1 VKAAII
7 GLGIVGRA
15 QARMLAGHT
24 LVTYDV
30 TDSGPYPEAQ
40 IAGCDFAV
48 ITVGT
53 PPGPDGAA
61 DLTHVH
67 EAFKRLPAAL
77 PVLIRSTVPPGTTA
91 ALAGQHE
98 GPVCHAPEFM
108 HERPGGAWRETT
120 DVPWLILGG
129 TRDANAF
136 FRPRLE
142 AVFPGVI
149 HECSATEA
157 ELVKYTANLHWATRV
172 IFVNEMARICAV
184 FGADW
189 ENVRAAWL
197 EDPRVSPGY
206 TGYAGFPPGF
216 GGRCWPKDLA
226 ALIAAARSDGY
237 HPGFL
242 EAVQEAN
249 RRFQG

>member
-1 VKAAII
+1 MKAAII
-7 GLGIVGRA
+7 GMGVVGHA
-15 QARMLAGHT
+15 QARMFAGHL

-30 TDSGPYPEAQ
+30 TDHDPYPGAE

-53 PPGPDGAA
+53 PAAADGSA
-61 DLTHVH
+61 DLTYLH
-67 EAFKRLPAAL
+67 EAFKRLPASL

-91 ALAGQHE
+91 ALQEQHE

-120 DVPWLILGG
+120 DVPYLILGG
-129 TRDANAF
+129 TRAAAAF

-157 ELVKYTANLHWATRV
+157 ELVKYTANLHWAARV
-172 IFVNEMARICAV
+172 TFVNEMARICAA

-197 EDPRVSPGY
+197 EDPRVSPEY

-216 GGRCWPKDLA
+216 AGRCWPKDLA
-226 ALIAAARSDGY
+226 ALIAAAGEHGY
-237 HPGFL
+237 PPCFL

>member
-1 VKAAII
+1 VRVAVI
-7 GLGIVGRA
+7 GLGVVGRA

-24 LVTYDV
+24 LVTYDAAGG
-30 TDSGPYPEAQ
+30 DPYPETQ

-53 PPGPDGAA
+53 PAAA
-61 DLTHVH
+61 DGSADLAQVY
-67 EAFKRLPAAL
+67 EAFRRLPAGL
-77 PVLIRSTVPPGTTA
+77 PVLIRSTVPPRTTA
-91 ALAGQHE
+91 ALQARHGA
-98 GPVCHAPEFM
+98 PVCHAPEFM

-120 DVPWLILGG
+120 DVPYLILGG
-129 TRDANAF
+129 TPAACAF
-136 FRPRLE
+136 FRPLLA
-142 AVFPGVI
+142 AVFPGRI

-157 ELVKYTANLHWATRV
+157 ELVKYTANLHWAARV
-172 IFVNEMARICAV
+172 TFVNEMARICAAV
-184 FGADW
+184 GAHW

-197 EDPRVSPGY
+197 EDPRVAPEY

-226 ALIAAARSDGY
+226 ALIAAARDRGY
-237 HPGFL
+237 HPAFL
-242 EAVQEAN
+242 ESVQEAN